1 MMETSGNL
9 PSLRAQLLT
18 IRDLTMNAKLFA
30 LIGTTA
36 VLTISTA
43 AVASSESK
51 PVYTSSDS
59 SIFLAQARR
68 SPLNLTPD
76 QQAQMRQIRES
87 TRTQIE
93 NILTPE
99 QRNQWNAAMEQM
111 RASRGQRG
119 QRGQGAQ
126 GAQGAQLGQMFSSL
140 NLTPEQ
146 KAQIQRISQESK
158 QKMEAILTPEQRQQM
173 QQMRQNRRQSP

>member
-1 MMETSGNL
+1 
-9 PSLRAQLLT
+9 
-18 IRDLTMNAKLFA
+18 MNAKLFA

-36 VLTISTA
+36 VLLTFTV
-43 AVASSESK
+43 AVASTEAI
-51 PVYTSSDS
+51 PVSTSSDS
-59 SIFLAQARR
+59 SILLAQARR
-68 SPLNLTPD
+68 SPLNLTPE
-76 QQAQMRQIRES
+76 QQAQMRQIRQS

-111 RASRGQRG
+111 RTNRGQRG
-119 QRGQGAQ
+119 QRGQSGQ
-126 GAQGAQLGQMFSSL
+126 GDRGSQLGQMLSAL

-158 QKMEAILTPEQRQQM
+158 QKMDAILTPEQRQQM
-173 QQMRQNRRQSP
+173 QQMRQNRRQYQ